1 MSKPFSLPRRA
12 AALALGCA
20 MLPAAAAPDYVFY
33 FIGDGMGMGHVM
45 AAQHFNRT
53 VLGSDS
59 ALLMMRFPAVGA
71 VTTYSASSAVTKSP
85 AAGTALATG
94 HKTNNSM
101 VGVTPDTAA
110 VQSIAMDLKA
120 RGYGIG
126 IVTSVAADDATPGAF
141 YAHVPSRSMYQV
153 IDSQAVASGV
163 DFLAGSTLGRG
174 EQELADL
181 MAQNSITV
189 TNDPEVT
196 SSGRVVLTSPENA
209 RLHPG
214 NIGYS
219 IDSIPGALTL
229 TAMTRACL
237 RHLEQT
243 SPGHFFM
250 MVEGGNIDHAAH
262 ANDAGT
268 VVREIIAY
276 QDALRL
282 AYDFYLAHPDKTLIV
297 VTADHDTGGMA
308 MGNNHIPYDLQMQ
321 YLLHQRVSKAAFSDV
336 CKGILKSRQLYT
348 WDDMRQYLDRN
359 FGFWRSVPLTDRQ
372 TGELQQEF
380 EDVFTHRAGQDQRT
394 YSGEFNPFAVKVF
407 EILDQVTGIGWTA
420 TSHTGNLVPVY
431 AVGCGASRFDGLLDN
446 TQIPKIIMGIA
457 NGE

>member
-1 MSKPFSLPRRA
+1 MTRLLTSLIA
-12 AALALGCA
+12 AATAVWA
-20 MLPAAAAPDYVFY
+20 WAAPDYVFY

-45 AAQHFNRT
+45 AAQHFSRT

-71 VTTYSASSAVTKSP
+71 VTTYSVSSGVTKSP

-94 HKTNNSM
+94 HKTNNDM
-101 VGVTPDTAA
+101 IGVLPDTSA
-110 VQSIAMDLKA
+110 VRSIAVDLKA

-141 YAHVPSRSMYQV
+141 YAHVPSRSMYQL
-153 IDSQAVASGV
+153 IDQQAVYSGV

-174 EQELADL
+174 EKELADL
-181 MAQNSITV
+181 IAQSGITL
-189 TNDPEVT
+189 TNDPTV
-196 SSGRVVLTSPENA
+196 SSSSRIFLVSPEDA
-209 RLHPG
+209 RLHSG

-229 TAMTRACL
+229 TAMTEACL

-243 SPGHFFM
+243 SPRHFFM

-268 VVREIIAY
+268 VIREIIAY

-282 AYDFYLAHPDKTLIV
+282 AYDFYLRHPDRTLIV

-308 MGNNHIPYDLQMQ
+308 LGNNHIPYDLQLQ
-321 YLLHQRVSKAAFSDV
+321 HLAHQRVSKPAFSDM
-336 CKGILKSRQLYT
+336 CKSILKSRQVYT
-348 WDDMRQYLDRN
+348 WDDMRQYLEDN
-359 FGFWRSVPLTDRQ
+359 LGLWRSVPLTQEQ
-372 TGELQQEF
+372 TRELEEEF
-380 EDVFTHRAGQDQRT
+380 QAVFSGRNRRPDQKT

-420 TSHTGNLVPVY
+420 TSHTGNLVPIY
-431 AVGCGASRFDGLLDN
+431 AIGQGADRFDGLLDN
-446 TQIPKIIMGIA
+446 TQIPKIIMEIGSDK
-457 NGE
+457 